1 MEIRPS
7 QSQMCFSYSFLETY
21 LSKAK
26 MDIYKCPFF
35 KNSQQFQIFITKIR
49 RYNKTT

>member
-7 QSQMCFSYSFLETY
+7 QSQMCFLDSFLETY
-21 LSKAK
+21 LSKVK